1 MKIDQVNNGRI
12 VIMDNTFTV
21 LSSIKAVSISLYQE
35 KMIYLY
41 YAFILKEIRNAFSI
55 YIRRRS

>member
-55 YIRRRS
+55 YIQRRS

>member
-21 LSSIKAVSISLYQE
+21 LSSIKAVSISFYQE

-55 YIRRRS
+55 YIQRRS

>member
-21 LSSIKAVSISLYQE
+21 LSSIKAVSISFYQE

-41 YAFILKEIRNAFSI
+41 YTFILKEIRNAFSI
-55 YIRRRS
+55 YIQRRS

>member
-21 LSSIKAVSISLYQE
+21 LSSIKAVSISFYQE

-41 YAFILKEIRNAFSI
+41 YTFILKEIRNAFSI

>member
-21 LSSIKAVSISLYQE
+21 LSSIKAVSISFYQE
-35 KMIYLY
+35 KMIDLY
-41 YAFILKEIRNAFSI
+41 YTFILKEIRNAFSI
-55 YIRRRS
+55 YIQRRS

>member
-21 LSSIKAVSISLYQE
+21 LSSIKAVSISFYQE

-41 YAFILKEIRNAFSI
+41 YAFTLKEIRNAFSI
-55 YIRRRS
+55 YIQRRS

>member
-21 LSSIKAVSISLYQE
+21 LSSIKAVSISFYQE

-41 YAFILKEIRNAFSI
+41 YAFILKEIRNAFFYI
-55 YIRRRS
+55 YPAP

>member
-21 LSSIKAVSISLYQE
+21 LSSIKAVSISFY
-35 KMIYLY
+35 
-41 YAFILKEIRNAFSI
+41 
-55 YIRRRS
+55 